1 MADKSKISWCDA
13 TWQVVA
19 GCSPASPGCKNC
31 YSARLLATRHRHL
44 PWAQGLATFDDSGEG
59 ERRAH
64 WTGKV
69 VCRRDQLSWPF
80 SKRRPLTIF
89 VGDRGDLFHHAVP
102 ESHIANVMLTA
113 SLAERHTFL
122 FLTKRPARLRALLTD
137 TWTDT
142 KSFGN
147 LWFGVSIEDQQRA
160 DNRVPVLLDTPAA
173 HRFLS
178 IEPMLGP
185 IDLSA
190 YFGGPYAALPGDAV
204 VQSHNAGIDWV
215 IVGGESG
222 PGARVC
228 WREWIDSI
236 VRQCAAA
243 HVPCFVKQLGAN
255 QRYDFG
261 TCHPFPRQRSGAD
274 PSEWPEALRVR
285 QTPWGTP

>member
-1 MADKSKISWCDA
+1 MRVADRSKISWCDA

-19 GCSPASPGCKNC
+19 GCSPASPGCAHC
-31 YSARLLATRHRHL
+31 YSARLIATRHRQL
-44 PWAQGLATFDDSGEG
+44 PWAHGLACMCSHGP
-59 ERRAH
+59 H

-69 VCRRDQLSWPF
+69 VCRTDQLSWPLR
-80 SKRRPLTIF
+80 KRKPLRIF
-89 VGDRGDLFHHAVP
+89 VGDRGDLFHEAVP
-102 ESHIANVMLTA
+102 EEYIANVMLTA
-113 SLAERHTFL
+113 SLTKRHTFL
-122 FLTKRPARLRALLTD
+122 FLTKRPGRMRSSVSYWANCGELLREHIWLGT
-137 TWTDT
+137 
-142 KSFGN
+142 
-147 LWFGVSIEDQQRA
+147 SIEDQQRA
-160 DNRVPVLLDTPAA
+160 DNRVPELLATPAA

-178 IEPMLGP
+178 IEPLLGP
-185 IDLSA
+185 ITIDLR
-190 YFGGPYAALPGDAV
+190 
-204 VQSHNAGIDWV
+204 GIDWV

-228 WREWIDSI
+228 EREWIGSI

-285 QTPWGTP
+285 QTPWGTR